1 VNLTAPEPVTNAAF
15 TAALGRAVHRPAPF
29 IVPAPALRLALGGF
43 ADEGALVSQRVLP
56 DRLAKAGFTFQ
67 HPDIDTALASVLA

>member
-1 VNLTAPEPVTNAAF
+1 
-15 TAALGRAVHRPAPF
+15 VHRPAPF
-29 IVPAPALRLALGGF
+29 IVPAPALRLALGEF

-56 DRLAKAGFTFQ
+56 DRLTKAGFTFR